1 MDYFAICITHTSFQ
15 LYHATFPSAYLK
27 QIHDTGNVDNDSPGV
42 TLKSTKLYDFCVPGQ
57 RAEWLDILVALIE
70 YIRSG
75 ESRIGFVNKA
85 MANNMLHKTEEDNT
99 VAEST
104 EIGKDTIVG
113 DSDAQGLKRSDT
125 LRRSS
130 RKRGLNVTE
139 TESRDTKLHRKI

>member
-1 MDYFAICITHTSFQ
+1 M
-15 LYHATFPSAYLK
+15 K

>member
-1 MDYFAICITHTSFQ
+1 MCITHTSFQ

-27 QIHDTGNVDNDSPGV
+27 QIHDTGNVDNCSSGV
-42 TLKSTKLYDFCVPGQ
+42 TLESTKLYDFCVPGQ
-57 RAEWLDILVALIE
+57 RAEWLDILIALIE

-85 MANNMLHKTEEDNT
+85 MANNMLHKTEEDDT

-104 EIGKDTIVG
+104 KIGKDTTVVDVG
-113 DSDAQGLKRSDT
+113 RDRKDAPGLEISIS
-125 LRRSS
+125 LRRSY
-130 RKRGLNVTE
+130 RKRGLNVAE

>member
-1 MDYFAICITHTSFQ
+1 